1 MAAALRDGERRVA
14 PEPWLTKRE
23 LAAQLRCS
31 TRTVERLRL
40 PAMRVGGQ
48 NRYRLS
54 EVEAH
59 LRGEERRGRLVSFP
73 GERDEVPA

>member
-1 MAAALRDGERRVA
+1 MA

-23 LAAQLRCS
+23 LAQLLGCS
-31 TRTVERLRL
+31 TRTIERLDL

-48 NRYRLS
+48 NRYQLT

-59 LRGEERRGRLVSFP
+59 LRGEKRRAELVVFP
-73 GERDEVPA
+73 GVRGSEPAA